1 MENLSAKMLLL
12 QLCATL
18 RPCFFY
24 ILACC
29 YLVGLPAEAQ
39 APPVP
44 LPPLVPPPVLGA
56 RPPAPPGARICR
68 LPAGWAVLS
77 VPLTRLDGLSGLSHQ
92 LYRQTPE
99 GFLPVD
105 PAASPLDPRLAYWT
119 YSEHPQTLSY
129 WGSAASEAGGPMRLF
144 QGWNLLGCPC
154 DKPLALSELWLTG
167 PESEGRLVARTAFV
181 VSPDSPFAP
190 KELDLSD
197 SGSVLSPGQGL
208 WVYLYGPA
216 DLSDQ
221 GRLGQGNHSAPL
233 PAMVSRPVP
242 DPLQQGLVS
251 GRVEDPDGNPVPS
264 ARVRLGQQAALS
276 GADGRFYLP
285 HLPAG
290 PHLVEVEATGFRSA
304 SGSLTVRPGQIS
316 RLLTTLEPLHPPA
329 SRKVRVYLTAYPF
342 QMQGRRWWV
351 HKILVWQV
359 GNYHRRD
366 SNTWYI
372 DAPSRLLD
380 WGEAPLGGRIRVE
393 ITWTDGRNQRFTSW
407 DRRVRRDW
415 QQEYFYSPWD

>member
-1 MENLSAKMLLL
+1 MEKLSAKMLLL
-12 QLCATL
+12 QLCPTFRNGFL
-18 RPCFFY
+18 R
-24 ILACC
+24 ILVVWC
-29 YLVGLPAEAQ
+29 LVGLPTPAQ

-44 LPPLVPPPVLGA
+44 LPPLVPPPAPGA
-56 RPPAPPGARICR
+56 QPPPLPGARICR

-77 VPLTRLDGLSGLSHQ
+77 LPLARLDGLSGLDHQ

-99 GFLPVD
+99 GFLPLD
-105 PAASPLDPRLAYWT
+105 PATTPLDSRLAYWT

-129 WGSAASEAGGPMRLF
+129 WGSAALEPRVPLRLF
-144 QGWNLLGCPC
+144 QGWNLLGCPS
-154 DKPLALSELWLTG
+154 DKPLPLSELWLTG

-181 VSPDSPFAP
+181 LRPEEPFALQ
-190 KELDLSD
+190 ELDLSD
-197 SGSVLSPGQGL
+197 SRSMLAPGQGL
-208 WVYLYGPA
+208 WIYLYGPA
-216 DLSDQ
+216 ELTDQ
-221 GRLGQGNHSAPL
+221 GQLSQGGLSAPL
-233 PAMVSRPVP
+233 PAQVTRPTP

-264 ARVRLGQQAALS
+264 AQVRLGQHAALS

-290 PHLVEVEATGFRSA
+290 PHLVEVQATGYRSA
-304 SGSLTVRPGQIS
+304 SGSLTVQPGQIS
-316 RLLTTLEPLHPPA
+316 RLLTTLEPLQPRV
-329 SRKVRVYLTAYPF
+329 SSNVRVYLTAYPF

-351 HKILVWQV
+351 HKMLVWQV